1 MYFISFKI
9 LIFLYNI
16 VLMDFEDLTT
26 TTLKTTWIEIA
37 AIVLTVF
44 LLVTNIQ
51 IPLLT
56 RLMDTIYG
64 KLFGFLLI
72 IYLLSEEQ
80 YRLAI
85 ALAFILIN
93 VLSVNRERDDLLTLR
108 NKLQKSS
115 VEKNKI
121 QAKISGPTKKCSR
134 ENRVIEKKDEFQ
146 PGFNL

>member
-1 MYFISFKI
+1 
-9 LIFLYNI
+9 
-16 VLMDFEDLTT
+16 MDFEDLTT

-108 NKLQKSS
+108 NKLQKTS

-121 QAKISGPTKKCSR
+121 QAKISGPTRKCSR

>member
-1 MYFISFKI
+1 
-9 LIFLYNI
+9 
-16 VLMDFEDLTT
+16 MDFEDLTT
-26 TTLKTTWIEIA
+26 TTLKTTWIEIT

-121 QAKISGPTKKCSR
+121 QVKISGSTSKCSR

>member
-1 MYFISFKI
+1 
-9 LIFLYNI
+9 
-16 VLMDFEDLTT
+16 MDFEDLTT

-115 VEKNKI
+115 VEKNKNKLKY
-121 QAKISGPTKKCSR
+121 QGPTRKCSR